1 MMVRAAFQRATS
13 EGGRFYGMIDKL
25 AESPA
30 GKFGE
35 MKDTATGALLT
46 IYDLIRPLVIPAL
59 ETVTSLLNVLIPV
72 INAVAKPVHWIFNM
86 FKEGNPIVLAAAAG
100 IGAYTAAMVVNT
112 TVLKGWKIAELAHFG
127 ALMLVEKAQWLL
139 NIAMSANPVGLV
151 IAGIAALI
159 TITAICWN
167 KFAGFRAVIL
177 TVWDTVKGF
186 AGIIKDLL
194 VSRITSLL
202 QSVGKVGE
210 ALSKLFSGDFSGAW
224 ESAKAAGALMLNV
237 EGKRQAIQGVRSV
250 TGNIRSGYGTR
261 LEQERQKQEAKDA
274 ISEPEA
280 AGGVASGTAS
290 LLQTSTGGKDA
301 KKIANDITTGG
312 TRNTQ
317 ITLTIGSLIGRST
330 INAGS
335 SDESSAELQDK
346 MLEAVNRA
354 LEIALSAAR

>member
-1 MMVRAAFQRATS
+1 MLFRSGGDNNRLQQLALVFGQISAAGKLQGQDLMQLINAGYNPLLDISEMTGKSMEQVKDEMSKGAVSMDMVRAAFQRATS

-139 NIAMSANPVGLV
+139 NIAIDRKS
-151 IAGIAALI
+151 
-159 TITAICWN
+159 
-167 KFAGFRAVIL
+167 
-177 TVWDTVKGF
+177 
-186 AGIIKDLL
+186 
-194 VSRITSLL
+194 
-202 QSVGKVGE
+202 
-210 ALSKLFSGDFSGAW
+210 
-224 ESAKAAGALMLNV
+224 
-237 EGKRQAIQGVRSV
+237 
-250 TGNIRSGYGTR
+250 TR
-261 LEQERQKQEAKDA
+261 L
-274 ISEPEA
+274 
-280 AGGVASGTAS
+280 
-290 LLQTSTGGKDA
+290 
-301 KKIANDITTGG
+301 N
-312 TRNTQ
+312 
-317 ITLTIGSLIGRST
+317 
-330 INAGS
+330 S
-335 SDESSAELQDK
+335 SH
-346 MLEAVNRA
+346 
-354 LEIALSAAR
+354 